1 MAGSLK
7 NPKQTNNQLFLKDI
21 FQKKARGTIVVMHR
35 QMLIH
40 NNTTGDLAMPSARLA
55 PPLPYPSA
63 LDERSLRNLARLG

>member
-1 MAGSLK
+1 
-7 NPKQTNNQLFLKDI
+7 
-21 FQKKARGTIVVMHR
+21 MHR